1 MKRLNVLLEYT
12 LPVHSLGM
20 TRLSRSL
27 RRMADNITFQIPQVS
42 ELGNNNTL
50 VLNPS
55 SSGAGCW
62 IHLAGGVRGEA

>member
-12 LPVHSLGM
+12 LPVQSLGM
-20 TRLSRSL
+20 TRPSRSL
-27 RRMADNITFQIPQVS
+27 RRMADNITFQIPQVL

-55 SSGAGCW
+55 SSGAGCLDSLSW
-62 IHLAGGVRGEA
+62 RCQG